1 LDYWTATEPL
11 RSAIGESDPLD
22 WLDAQE
28 GDAFRHKDGRR
39 TFRFELDGRRYF
51 AKVQSGVGLI
61 EAVKE
66 LASLR
71 TPPLDARREVRALER
86 LGEAGVPAPKLAGW
100 GVRSKGPLHRRS
112 FIITQDVGTQRTVDD
127 LARKQ
132 GTNAWGDR
140 RRLIGEVAELVGAMH
155 SAGVNH
161 RDLYFGHI
169 LVTEEQDAARQ
180 LVLIDLHRAQV
191 WKEVPERWL
200 AKDLGTLGFA
210 ALPYGLS
217 RAERLR
223 FLLAYTG
230 DRNRARELWCSP
242 VGLSAAA
249 RIGRIEA
256 ERVRKG
262 DDFGG

>member
-1 LDYWTATEPL
+1 MDYWTATETL

-51 AKVQSGVGLI
+51 AKVQSGVGLA

-100 GVRSKGPLHRRS
+100 GVRSNGLLRRRS
-112 FIITQDVGTQRTVDD
+112 FIITEDVGTQRTVDD
-127 LARKQ
+127 LARELD
-132 GTNAWGDR
+132 TDAWGDR
-140 RRLIGEVAELVGAMH
+140 RRLVGEVAQLACAMH

-169 LVTEEQDAARQ
+169 LALEEQNAARQ

-191 WKEVPERWL
+191 WKAVPERWR

-210 ALPYGLS
+210 ALPYRLS
-217 RAERLR
+217 QAERLR

-230 DRNRARELWCSP
+230 DRSRARELWRSP
-242 VGLSAAA
+242 VGRSAAA
-249 RIGRIEA
+249 RIDRIEA